1 MSQFIG
7 SPCRRQALYPSHGHG
22 FCLPRS
28 VWKAAPP
35 VCVCVCVV
43 WVAQCHRCG
52 SQAVTLC
59 PQNNILT
66 AILMLLQEL
75 DIEGLEAVHRT
86 VVSRLQTLHKQ
97 ELQEDME

>member
-1 MSQFIG
+1 M
-7 SPCRRQALYPSHGHG
+7 
-22 FCLPRS
+22 
-28 VWKAAPP
+28 
-35 VCVCVCVV
+35 
-43 WVAQCHRCG
+43 
-52 SQAVTLC
+52 TLC

-75 DIEGLEAVHRT
+75 DIKGLEAVHQT

>member
-1 MSQFIG
+1 M
-7 SPCRRQALYPSHGHG
+7 
-22 FCLPRS
+22 
-28 VWKAAPP
+28 
-35 VCVCVCVV
+35 CVCVCVV